1 MQRMRTPQRRVP
13 LSPHNCEPQVPDE
26 IEEDVLRGTNTES
39 GHLNDIHPELFLA
52 CEKLPEMLVMLQ

>member
-1 MQRMRTPQRRVP
+1 M
-13 LSPHNCEPQVPDE
+13 PDE